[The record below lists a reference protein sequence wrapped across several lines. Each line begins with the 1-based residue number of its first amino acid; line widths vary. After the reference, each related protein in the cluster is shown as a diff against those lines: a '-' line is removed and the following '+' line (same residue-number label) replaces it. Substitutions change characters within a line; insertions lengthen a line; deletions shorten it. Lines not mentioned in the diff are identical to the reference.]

1 MDLLT
6 LFIHFIAD
14 TAPAQQSL
22 DQFESRSMQVA
33 DVVSGAI
40 KTYIGV
46 RAVGEVVKFGKQS
59 IEVSKMFDS
68 AMSQVAATMG
78 AKSQDI
84 ITYNGQEMTSID
96 ALRDTAKEY
105 GRTTAFTAS
114 QAAEALNYM
123 ALAGYDA
130 NTSIGMLPN
139 VLSLA
144 AAGNMDLAQASDM
157 VTDISSAMGLSI
169 EDTTKLVNQMAM
181 ASTQGNTSV
190 SQLGDAMLT
199 IGATGKNVAGG
210 TTELASALTVLADN
224 GIKASEG
231 GTKLRNVLTAFQ
243 GKKFDKTFGALGVSA
258 YDLEGNMRPLP
269 DIFMDMSA
277 AMQGMN
283 QQEKD
288 QLILNAFN
296 KQDLAA
302 INALLGTSQER
313 WDSLGSSI
321 YQAGEEGAAA
331 GDMANQQLDNL
342 AGDMQKLNSAI
353 EGLQIAIGEKITPIL
368 RVFTQTAVKLI
379 ETMDQ
384 WGPIVLSVAAAFG
397 AFFTVGK
404 IASLI
409 GFITQ
414 LGGLL
419 PALAAGIKGVFT
431 VLSMGMGPVGL
442 IIAAIAAVITALITL
457 YNTNEDFRNFVN
469 ETWATIKDM
478 FAHTIEE
485 IARFFTETLPNAWQA
500 AKDKFAE
507 WGKGISEIWENVKSK
522 ISEVVENVK
531 STISSGLE
539 TARSTVSSIMEQ
551 IRSSFQEKI
560 EKARDI
566 VKTAIDKIK
575 SFFNFSWSLP
585 KLKLPHIRISGEF
598 SLIPPSAPSFSI
610 DWYKKA
616 YDDIM
621 AFSKPTVI
629 PTAAGFK
636 GFGDGPGTEY
646 VMGENKLRELLGG
659 AGDTIINVY
668 GTEGQS
674 PREIAEEVARILT
687 EQEQRRRAVYA

>member
-1 MDLLT
+1 
-6 LFIHFIAD
+6 
-14 TAPAQQSL
+14 
-22 DQFESRSMQVA
+22 
-33 DVVSGAI
+33 
-40 KTYIGV
+40 
-46 RAVGEVVKFGKQS
+46 
-59 IEVSKMFDS
+59 
-68 AMSQVAATMG
+68 
-78 AKSQDI
+78 
-84 ITYNGQEMTSID
+84 
-96 ALRDTAKEY
+96 
-105 GRTTAFTAS
+105 
-114 QAAEALNYM
+114 
-123 ALAGYDA
+123 
-130 NTSIGMLPN
+130 
-139 VLSLA
+139 
-144 AAGNMDLAQASDM
+144 
-157 VTDISSAMGLSI
+157 
-169 EDTTKLVNQMAM
+169 
-181 ASTQGNTSV
+181 
-190 SQLGDAMLT
+190 
-199 IGATGKNVAGG
+199 
-210 TTELASALTVLADN
+210 
-224 GIKASEG
+224 
-231 GTKLRNVLTAFQ
+231 
-243 GKKFDKTFGALGVSA
+243 
-258 YDLEGNMRPLP
+258 
-269 DIFMDMSA
+269 
-277 AMQGMN
+277 
-283 QQEKD
+283 
-288 QLILNAFN
+288 
-296 KQDLAA
+296 
-302 INALLGTSQER
+302 
-313 WDSLGSSI
+313 
-321 YQAGEEGAAA
+321 
-331 GDMANQQLDNL
+331 
-342 AGDMQKLNSAI
+342 
-353 EGLQIAIGEKITPIL
+353 
-368 RVFTQTAVKLI
+368 
-379 ETMDQ
+379 
-384 WGPIVLSVAAAFG
+384 
-397 AFFTVGK
+397 
-404 IASLI
+404 
-409 GFITQ
+409 
-414 LGGLL
+414 
-419 PALAAGIKGVFT
+419 